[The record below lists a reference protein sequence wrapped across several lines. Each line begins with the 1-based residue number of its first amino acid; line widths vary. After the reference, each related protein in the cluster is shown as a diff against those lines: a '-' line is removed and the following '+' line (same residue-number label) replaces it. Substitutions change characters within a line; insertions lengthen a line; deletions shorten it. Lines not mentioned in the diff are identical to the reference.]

1 MSDIETD
8 AEDEPASPGKHE
20 FVLRVADLPITAPI
34 HLTVH
39 PMPSQMVDPKSIQAI
54 PEEREVEERIKVETA
69 NGDSREEGHVRMT
82 VHGDGGG
89 SDNMHGNAEAGG
101 DLRGHLEA
109 AVDSDSAAAVD
120 FMEVPG
126 AVTNGLPETIKEED
140 EEDVSEHP

>member
-1 MSDIETD
+1 MNPHLLVSKSLI
-8 AEDEPASPGKHE
+8 HE
-20 FVLRVADLPITAPI
+20 LHVILSQKGPLY
-34 HLTVH
+34 LTVH

-89 SDNMHGNAEAGG
+89 SDNMHGNSEAGS

>member
-1 MSDIETD
+1 MSPHPLVSMSLCYELQIN
-8 AEDEPASPGKHE
+8 
-20 FVLRVADLPITAPI
+20 LPITAPI
-34 HLTVH
+34 HLIVH

-89 SDNMHGNAEAGG
+89 SDNMHGNSEAGS

-109 AVDSDSAAAVD
+109 ALDSDSAAAADD

>member
-1 MSDIETD
+1 MNLG
-8 AEDEPASPGKHE
+8 P
-20 FVLRVADLPITAPI
+20 LC
-34 HLTVH
+34 LTVH

-82 VHGDGGG
+82 VQGDGGG
-89 SDNMHGNAEAGG
+89 SDNMQGAAIVTDIIMG
-101 DLRGHLEA
+101 D
-109 AVDSDSAAAVD
+109 SVD

-140 EEDVSEHP
+140 EEDVSEHR